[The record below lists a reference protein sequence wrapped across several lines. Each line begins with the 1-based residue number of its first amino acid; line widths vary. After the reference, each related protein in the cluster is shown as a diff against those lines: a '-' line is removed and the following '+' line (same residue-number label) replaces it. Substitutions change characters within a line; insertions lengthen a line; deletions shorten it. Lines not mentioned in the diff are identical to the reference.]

1 MTSRRAPLA
10 NVPNAT
16 NSPYRPHAAAATKR
30 PRSHASEQRDAAYTG
45 QPPAK
50 KQFLEENDTEARR
63 QVLLKK
69 AGQTQTSAAQRKL
82 EAARDVR
89 SSHKP
94 IDRPQKVA
102 QDNYDTIRQ
111 WQKHYRK
118 VFPQYVFYFENI
130 PADAR
135 ARATK
140 QILALG
146 AREEK
151 FFSKSVTHVV
161 TTRQIPAD
169 QPVSSSIDSRTT
181 SSNAAASQDESG
193 QLRTI
198 NPSLLDRSTEPQ
210 VARTR
215 LALELAAARKPGIS
229 SAQGIFQDPE
239 TRTRSSHNGDIL
251 IKARE
256 MGMKIWALEKLERI
270 LNTMF
275 NTDTGE
281 QPPAYNTRG
290 STAVNASKARGADLS
305 QLLKNE
311 KVNGPADR
319 DLAVSTKDMA
329 HFRGYYVYVHCMN
342 EKYRPVIMRDYPKV
356 PTKEDGKWPQ
366 FRLTA
371 PGRCPFVE
379 DPAHLRKLQMQD
391 QQKTTQQRTEKAAS
405 TAPRTRSASAAF
417 EAAKQLAPKAEQ
429 RRALTE
435 NNNIARRG
443 SVTEESTDTLLA
455 KPLDP
460 PKLIPAKRR
469 EPDGIPPLFGSAQAS
484 LRAMPRY
491 AGGEPIASGVQPS
504 NITSAIKSQMIS
516 STAAAPGARAGTSKE
531 LHQLS
536 RKVLEKNSAPNST
549 NSSYMTDIRAAIN
562 GDRAPPTRAAKRK
575 AQETITGGKGD
586 AEDSEKQSS
595 RRVII
600 SRSKK
605 SMEKE
610 PKPGYCENCREKFD
624 DFDTHIVGRKHR
636 KFATTPDNWTEL
648 DNLLSELTRP
658 YL

>member
-1 MTSRRAPLA
+1 MTSSRRVPLA
-10 NVPNAT
+10 SVPNAT
-16 NSPYRPHAAAATKR
+16 NSPCRPNAATATKR
-30 PRSHASEQRDAAYTG
+30 PRSHASEQRDAAYAG

-50 KQFLEENDTEARR
+50 KLYLGENDVDARR
-63 QVLLKK
+63 QTLLKN
-69 AGQTQTSAAQRKL
+69 AGHTPASAVHKKL
-82 EAARDVR
+82 EAARDTK
-89 SSHKP
+89 SSQKP
-94 IDRPQKVA
+94 ADRPQKTLP
-102 QDNYDTIRQ
+102 DNYETIRQ

-118 VFPQYVFYFENI
+118 VFPQYVFYFENT

-151 FFSKSVTHVV
+151 FFSKSVTHVI
-161 TTRQIPAD
+161 TTRQIPPE
-169 QPVSSSIDSRTT
+169 QPASNSTDSRTST
-181 SSNAAASQDESG
+181 TAIIAQDETG

-198 NPSLLDRSTEPQ
+198 NPSLLDRSTESQ
-210 VARTR
+210 GARTR
-215 LALELAAARKPGIS
+215 LALELAAARKPGVS
-229 SAQGIFQDPE
+229 NAQVHP
-239 TRTRSSHNGDIL
+239 RTRGSHNGDIL
-251 IKARE
+251 VKARE

-290 STAVNASKARGADLS
+290 STAVTASKSRGADLS

-356 PTKEDGKWPQ
+356 SVKEEGKWPQ

-379 DPAHLRKLQMQD
+379 DPQQLRKWQLQE
-391 QQKTTQQRTEKAAS
+391 QQKTTQQKPDRPAAP
-405 TAPRTRSASAAF
+405 PRTRSASAAL
-417 EAAKQLAPKAEQ
+417 EAAKQRAPRLEPK
-429 RRALTE
+429 RTLTE
-435 NNNIARRG
+435 NNSVSRRG
-443 SVTEESTDTLLA
+443 SVTTEESTDTILS

-469 EPDGIPPLFGSAQAS
+469 EPDGVPPLFGSAQAS

-516 STAAAPGARAGTSKE
+516 STAAAPGGRAGTSKE
-531 LHQLS
+531 LNQLS

-549 NSSYMTDIRAAIN
+549 TSTYMTDIRAAIN
-562 GDRAPPTRAAKRK
+562 GDRGAPPRAAKSK
-575 AQETITGGKGD
+575 AQANITGVPD
-586 AEDSEKQSS
+586 PEEVEKQGG
-595 RRVII
+595 RRVIVP
-600 SRSKK
+600 RRKK
-605 SMEKE
+605 SLERE

-624 DFDTHIVGRKHR
+624 DFDTHVVSRKHR
-636 KFATTPDNWTEL
+636 KFATTQENWKDL
-648 DNLLSELTRP
+648 DSLLSQLVRP
-658 YL
+658 SL

>member
-1 MTSRRAPLA
+1 MPPSRRVPLA
-10 NVPNAT
+10 NIPNAN
-16 NSPYRPHAAAATKR
+16 NSPYRPNAATTTKR
-30 PRSHASEQRDAAYTG
+30 PRSHANEQRDAAYPG

-50 KQFLEENDTEARR
+50 KLYLGENDVESRR
-63 QVLLKK
+63 QTLLKN
-69 AGQTQTSAAQRKL
+69 AGHTPASAVHKKL
-82 EAARDVR
+82 EAARDTK
-89 SSHKP
+89 SSQKP
-94 IDRPQKVA
+94 VDRPQKVV
-102 QDNYDTIRQ
+102 QDNFETIRQ

-118 VFPQYVFYFENI
+118 VFPQYVFYLENI

-161 TTRQIPAD
+161 TTRQIPPE
-169 QPVSSSIDSRTT
+169 QPASSSVDTRTA
-181 SSNAAASQDESG
+181 SSNTTTATAQDEAG
-193 QLRTI
+193 HLRTI
-198 NPSLLDRSTEPQ
+198 NPSLLNRSTESQ
-210 VARTR
+210 GARTR
-215 LALELAAARKPGIS
+215 LALELAAARKPAIS
-229 SAQGIFQDPE
+229 TAQGHDAEP
-239 TRTRSSHNGDIL
+239 RTRSGHNGDIL
-251 IKARE
+251 VKARE

-290 STAVNASKARGADLS
+290 NTAVTASKTRGADLS

-329 HFRGYYVYVHCMN
+329 HFRGYFVYIHCMN

-356 PTKEDGKWPQ
+356 AVKEEGKWPQ

-379 DPAHLRKLQMQD
+379 DPQHLRKWQLQE
-391 QQKTTQQRTEKAAS
+391 QQKTTQQKAERPPA
-405 TAPRTRSASAAF
+405 APRTRSASAAL
-417 EAAKQLAPKAEQ
+417 EAAKQRAPKVEQ
-429 RRALTE
+429 KRSLTA
-435 NNNIARRG
+435 NNVSRRG
-443 SVTEESTDTLLA
+443 SVTEESTDTSLS

-469 EPDGIPPLFGSAQAS
+469 EPDGMPPLFGSAQAS

-531 LHQLS
+531 VNQLS
-536 RKVLEKNSAPNST
+536 RKVLEKNSVPNST
-549 NSSYMTDIRAAIN
+549 NSTYMTDVRAAIN
-562 GDRAPPTRAAKRK
+562 GDRAAPPRAAKSK
-575 AQETITGGKGD
+575 ARANITG
-586 AEDSEKQSS
+586 APDSDEVEKQGG
-595 RRVII
+595 RRVIVA
-600 SRSKK
+600 RRKK
-605 SMEKE
+605 SLEKE

-624 DFDTHIVGRKHR
+624 DFDTHVVSRKHR
-636 KFATTPDNWTEL
+636 KFAATQENWEDL
-648 DNLLSELTRP
+648 DNLLRELKRP
-658 YL
+658 FL

>member
-1 MTSRRAPLA
+1 MTSSRRVPLA
-10 NVPNAT
+10 SVPNAT
-16 NSPYRPHAAAATKR
+16 NSPCRPNAATATKR
-30 PRSHASEQRDAAYTG
+30 PRSHASEQRDAAYAG

-50 KQFLEENDTEARR
+50 KLYLGENDVDARR
-63 QVLLKK
+63 QTLLKN
-69 AGQTQTSAAQRKL
+69 AGHTPASAVHKKL
-82 EAARDVR
+82 EAARDTK
-89 SSHKP
+89 SSQKP
-94 IDRPQKVA
+94 ADRPQKTLP
-102 QDNYDTIRQ
+102 DNYETIRQ

-118 VFPQYVFYFENI
+118 VFPQYVFYFENT

-151 FFSKSVTHVV
+151 FFSKSVTHVI
-161 TTRQIPAD
+161 TTRQIPPE
-169 QPVSSSIDSRTT
+169 QPASNSTDSRTST
-181 SSNAAASQDESG
+181 TAIIAQDETG

-198 NPSLLDRSTEPQ
+198 NPSLLDRSTESQ
-210 VARTR
+210 GARTR
-215 LALELAAARKPGIS
+215 LALELAAARKPGVS
-229 SAQGIFQDPE
+229 NAQVHP
-239 TRTRSSHNGDIL
+239 RTRGSHNGDIL
-251 IKARE
+251 VKARE

-290 STAVNASKARGADLS
+290 STAVTASKSRGADLS

-356 PTKEDGKWPQ
+356 SVKEEGKWPQ

-371 PGRCPFVE
+371 PGSV
-379 DPAHLRKLQMQD
+379 
-391 QQKTTQQRTEKAAS
+391 S
-405 TAPRTRSASAAF
+405 
-417 EAAKQLAPKAEQ
+417 
-429 RRALTE
+429 
-435 NNNIARRG
+435 RRG
-443 SVTEESTDTLLA
+443 SVTTEESTDTILS

-469 EPDGIPPLFGSAQAS
+469 EPDGVPPLFGSAQAS

-516 STAAAPGARAGTSKE
+516 STAAAPGGRAGTSKE
-531 LHQLS
+531 LNQLS

-549 NSSYMTDIRAAIN
+549 TSTYMTDIRAAIN
-562 GDRAPPTRAAKRK
+562 GDRGAPPRAAKSK
-575 AQETITGGKGD
+575 AQANITGVPD
-586 AEDSEKQSS
+586 PEEVEKQGG
-595 RRVII
+595 RRVIVP
-600 SRSKK
+600 RRKK
-605 SMEKE
+605 SLERE

-624 DFDTHIVGRKHR
+624 DFDTHVVSRKHR
-636 KFATTPDNWTEL
+636 KFATTQENWKDL
-648 DNLLSELTRP
+648 DSLLSQLVRP
-658 YL
+658 SL

>member
-1 MTSRRAPLA
+1 MASRRVPLA

-16 NSPYRPHAAAATKR
+16 NSPYRSNAATATKR
-30 PRSHASEQRDAAYTG
+30 SRSHASEQRESAYNG

-50 KQFLEENDTEARR
+50 KQFFEENDTEVRR
-63 QVLLKK
+63 QALLKK
-69 AGQTQTSAAQRKL
+69 AGQAQSVQKKL
-82 EAARDVR
+82 DAARDVR
-89 SSHKP
+89 PSQKP
-94 IDRPQKVA
+94 VERTQKSA

-151 FFSKSVTHVV
+151 FFSKAVTHVV
-161 TTRQIPAD
+161 TTRQIPPE
-169 QPVSSSIDSRTT
+169 QPTSSSVDSRTT
-181 SSNAAASQDESG
+181 SSSAVTTQDENG

-198 NPSLLDRSTEPQ
+198 NPSLLDRSTESQ
-210 VARTR
+210 GARTR
-215 LALELAAARKPGIS
+215 LALELAAARKPGMS
-229 SAQGIFQDPE
+229 NAQGVFQDAE
-239 TRTRSSHNGDIL
+239 TRTRSSNNGDIL

-275 NTDTGE
+275 NTETGE

-290 STAVNASKARGADLS
+290 STAVNASKTRGADLS

-329 HFRGYYVYVHCMN
+329 HFRGYYVYIHCMN
-342 EKYRPVIMRDYPKV
+342 EKYRPVIMRDYPKTA
-356 PTKEDGKWPQ
+356 TKEDGKWPQ

-371 PGRCPFVE
+371 AGRCPFVE
-379 DPAHLRKLQMQD
+379 DPQHLRKLQFQD
-391 QQKTTQQRTEKAAS
+391 QQKTTQQRADRAAS
-405 TAPRTRSASAAF
+405 AAPRTRSASAAL
-417 EAAKQLAPKAEQ
+417 EAAKQRIAPKTEE

-435 NNNIARRG
+435 SKNTTRRT
-443 SVTEESTDTLLA
+443 SATEESTDTILS
-455 KPLDP
+455 KPLEP

-469 EPDGIPPLFGSAQAS
+469 EPDGMPPLFGSAQAN
-484 LRAMPRY
+484 LRGIPRY
-491 AGGEPIASGVQPS
+491 AGGEPVASGVQPS

-549 NSSYMTDIRAAIN
+549 TSSYMTDIRAAIN
-562 GDRAPPTRAAKRK
+562 GDRAPPPRAAKRK
-575 AQETITGGKGD
+575 AQETIAGAQD
-586 AEDSEKQSS
+586 NSEEAEKQST

-600 SRSKK
+600 ARSKK
-605 SMEKE
+605 PIEKD

-624 DFDTHIVGRKHR
+624 DFDTHIIGRKHR
-636 KFATTPDNWTEL
+636 KFATTPDNWKDL
-648 DNLLSELTRP
+648 DSLLSELTRP
-658 YL
+658 LL

>member
-1 MTSRRAPLA
+1 MTSRRVPLA

-16 NSPYRPHAAAATKR
+16 NSPYRPNTATATKR
-30 PRSHASEQRDAAYTG
+30 SRSHASEQRDSTYAG

-50 KQFLEENDTEARR
+50 KQFFEENDTEARR
-63 QVLLKK
+63 QALLKK
-69 AGQTQTSAAQRKL
+69 AGQTQTSAVQKKL
-82 EAARDVR
+82 EAARDAK
-89 SSHKP
+89 SGQKP
-94 IDRPQKVA
+94 VDRPLKVA

-135 ARATK
+135 TRATK

-161 TTRQIPAD
+161 TTRQIPPE
-169 QPVSSSIDSRTT
+169 QPSSSSVDSRTT
-181 SSNAAASQDESG
+181 SSNAVATQDENG

-198 NPSLLDRSTEPQ
+198 NPSLLDRSTESQ
-210 VARTR
+210 GARTR

-229 SAQGIFQDPE
+229 TQGIFQDGE

-290 STAVNASKARGADLS
+290 STAVHASKTRGADLS

-342 EKYRPVIMRDYPKV
+342 EKYRPVIMRDYPRV
-356 PTKEDGKWPQ
+356 SAKEDGKWPQ

-391 QQKTTQQRTEKAAS
+391 QQKTTQQRAERAAS
-405 TAPRTRSASAAF
+405 AAPRTRSASAAL
-417 EAAKQLAPKAEQ
+417 EAAKQNVPKTEA

-435 NNNIARRG
+435 NNNVARRG
-443 SVTEESTDTLLA
+443 STTEQSTDTVLA
-455 KPLDP
+455 KPLEP

-469 EPDGIPPLFGSAQAS
+469 EPDGMPPLFGSAQAS

-549 NSSYMTDIRAAIN
+549 TSSYMTDIRAAIN
-562 GDRAPPTRAAKRK
+562 GDRAPTRAAKQK
-575 AQETITGGKGD
+575 AQETITGARDGT
-586 AEDSEKQSS
+586 EEPEKQNG
-595 RRVII
+595 RRVIV
-600 SRSKK
+600 STGKK
-605 SMEKE
+605 SIEKE
-610 PKPGYCENCREKFD
+610 LKPGYCENCREKFD
-624 DFDTHIVGRKHR
+624 DFDTHVVGRKHR
-636 KFATTPDNWTEL
+636 KFATTADNWTEL
-648 DNLLSELTRP
+648 DNLLGQLKRP
-658 YL
+658 SL

>member
-1 MTSRRAPLA
+1 MTSSRRVPLA
-10 NVPNAT
+10 NIPNAT
-16 NSPYRPHAAAATKR
+16 NSPYRPNAATATKR

-50 KQFLEENDTEARR
+50 KLYLGENDVESRR
-63 QVLLKK
+63 QTLLKN
-69 AGQTQTSAAQRKL
+69 AGHTPASAVHKKL
-82 EAARDVR
+82 EAARDTKA
-89 SSHKP
+89 SQKP
-94 IDRPQKVA
+94 AEKSQKVV
-102 QDNYDTIRQ
+102 QDNFETIRQ

-118 VFPQYVFYFENI
+118 VFPQYVFYLENI

-151 FFSKSVTHVV
+151 FFSNIH
-161 TTRQIPAD
+161 
-169 QPVSSSIDSRTT
+169 
-181 SSNAAASQDESG
+181 QDA
-193 QLRTI
+193 
-198 NPSLLDRSTEPQ
+198 EP
-210 VARTR
+210 RTR
-215 LALELAAARKPGIS
+215 G
-229 SAQGIFQDPE
+229 G
-239 TRTRSSHNGDIL
+239 HNGDIL
-251 IKARE
+251 VKARE

-281 QPPAYNTRG
+281 QAPAHNTRG
-290 STAVNASKARGADLS
+290 STAVTASKARGADLS

-329 HFRGYYVYVHCMN
+329 HFRGYYVYIHCMN

-356 PTKEDGKWPQ
+356 SE
-366 FRLTA
+366 
-371 PGRCPFVE
+371 
-379 DPAHLRKLQMQD
+379 
-391 QQKTTQQRTEKAAS
+391 QQKTTQQKAERSAA
-405 TAPRTRSASAAF
+405 APRTRSASAAL
-417 EAAKQLAPKAEQ
+417 EASKQRVPKVEQ
-429 RRALTE
+429 KRPQTA
-435 NNNIARRG
+435 NNNVSRRG
-443 SVTEESTDTLLA
+443 SVAEESTDTILS

-531 LHQLS
+531 LNQLS
-536 RKVLEKNSAPNST
+536 RKVLERNSVPNST
-549 NSSYMTDIRAAIN
+549 NSTAMTDIRAAIN
-562 GDRAPPTRAAKRK
+562 GVP
-575 AQETITGGKGD
+575 
-586 AEDSEKQSS
+586 DSEEVEKQSG
-595 RRVII
+595 RRVIVD
-600 SRSKK
+600 RRKK
-605 SMEKE
+605 SFEKE

-624 DFDTHIVGRKHR
+624 DFDTHTVSRKHR
-636 KFATTPDNWTEL
+636 KFATTKDNWEDL
-648 DNLLSELTRP
+648 DKLLSELKRP